1 MANLL
6 PNLLKWTTALFRA
19 AYPSM
24 YSMVFNGFNV
34 FNPCTQWEVI
44 DEHTLRCAQ
53 DNFCQVAMGS
63 GRQGAN
69 TATPPNPLLLVGGET
84 AGLTKMKASSMAVRR
99 YLPAYKRKEKRH
111 HA

>member
-1 MANLL
+1 M
-6 PNLLKWTTALFRA
+6 P

-34 FNPCTQWEVI
+34 FNPCTQWEFI
-44 DEHTLRCAQ
+44 DKRRGDTHALRL
-53 DNFCQVAMGS
+53 CQLWARVAMGS

-84 AGLTKMKASSMAVRR
+84 AGLTKVKASSKAVRR

>member
-1 MANLL
+1 M
-6 PNLLKWTTALFRA
+6 P

-34 FNPCTQWEVI
+34 FNPCTQREVI
-44 DEHTLRCAQ
+44 DKHTHALRLCPLWAM
-53 DNFCQVAMGS
+53 DAMGS
-63 GRQGAN
+63 GRQGTN

-84 AGLTKMKASSMAVRR
+84 AGLTKVKVSSKAVRR

>member
-1 MANLL
+1 
-6 PNLLKWTTALFRA
+6 
-19 AYPSM
+19 M

-34 FNPCTQWEVI
+34 FNKWEFI
-44 DEHTLRCAQ
+44 DKRRGDTHALRLCPLG
-53 DNFCQVAMGS
+53 DDGLGMGS
-63 GRQGAN
+63 GRQGTN

-84 AGLTKMKASSMAVRR
+84 AGLANGKASNMPVRR

>member
-1 MANLL
+1 
-6 PNLLKWTTALFRA
+6 
-19 AYPSM
+19 M

-44 DEHTLRCAQ
+44 DKHVVTHALRLCPLG
-53 DNFCQVAMGS
+53 DDGLGMGS
-63 GRQGAN
+63 GRQGTN

-84 AGLTKMKASSMAVRR
+84 AGLANGKASNMPVRR

>member
-1 MANLL
+1 
-6 PNLLKWTTALFRA
+6 
-19 AYPSM
+19 M

-34 FNPCTQWEVI
+34 FNPCTQMEVI
-44 DEHTLRCAQ
+44 DKRRGGTHALRLCPLWAM
-53 DNFCQVAMGS
+53 VAMGS
-63 GRQGAN
+63 GRQGTN

-84 AGLTKMKASSMAVRR
+84 AGLTKVKASNMPVRR

>member
-1 MANLL
+1 
-6 PNLLKWTTALFRA
+6 
-19 AYPSM
+19 M
-24 YSMVFNGFNV
+24 YSMVFNV

-44 DEHTLRCAQ
+44 DGHAHALRLCPLWAM
-53 DNFCQVAMGS
+53 VAMGS
-63 GRQGAN
+63 GRQGTN

-84 AGLTKMKASSMAVRR
+84 AGLTNVKASNMPVRR